1 MPERVYPTISRLDG
15 DGEVFGSGWS
25 GVVSI
30 KDGETAG
37 SSVLTTSG
45 LHLLTASHVVDD
57 SQPSDIE
64 VSFPAANEPMEVQD
78 ITLHPDASVSS
89 EAIYHDLA
97 LVTLKRSALPSAE
110 RYPLYEQDDELG
122 QNGVITG
129 YGRGRYPDGTLMGD
143 YEPTLREGLNTI
155 DTTGEAVFSQGS
167 LQDQLLFDYD
177 DGTQAND
184 TIADF
189 TGEAH
194 LGLGMQEAMITPGDS
209 GGGLFLKDE
218 DDWLLAGVHSN
229 TSNDGLDPEAPL
241 GDIGVATRVSSY
253 TDWIFRNTAQKQ
265 QVRAE
270 DTEPPSREEVP
281 TKVEEGKGVYFLVEI
296 PGGAARPSSV
306 DFFTRDGTAEAGLDY
321 IPTSGEIEFEQG
333 DKWAK
338 VWVQTLAD
346 SQMEGE
352 EDFEL
357 VLTNPE
363 GADFPDGKTE
373 LSAFRTISEEDV
385 QLSGVT
391 DLSPELFGDVS

>member
-1 MPERVYPTISRLDG
+1 MARIPDLKSITTEDEYIHVRFRDPDEFDEIRTPDWAENAASDVAEG
-15 DGEVFGSGWS
+15 AEV
-25 GVVSI
+25 
-30 KDGETAG
+30 
-37 SSVLTTSG
+37 
-45 LHLLTASHVVDD
+45 
-57 SQPSDIE
+57 
-64 VSFPAANEPMEVQD
+64 
-78 ITLHPDASVSS
+78 
-89 EAIYHDLA
+89 
-97 LVTLKRSALPSAE
+97 R
-110 RYPLYEQDDELG
+110 
-122 QNGVITG
+122 TG
-129 YGRGRYPDGTLMGD
+129 K
-143 YEPTLREGLNTI
+143 
-155 DTTGEAVFSQGS
+155 
-167 LQDQLLFDYD
+167 
-177 DGTQAND
+177 
-184 TIADF
+184 
-189 TGEAH
+189 
-194 LGLGMQEAMITPGDS
+194 
-209 GGGLFLKDE
+209 LKDE

-373 LSAFRTISEEDV
+373 LSASRNISEKDV
-385 QLSGVT
+385 QLTGVT
-391 DLSPELFGDVS
+391 ELSPELFGDVA